1 VLVRVGVIDYGLGNL
16 KSIVNAPGAVG
27 ACPSLVAHSDAM
39 EACALLIVPGVG
51 AFGEGMRGVRE
62 RVVYEGICRFVERG
76 RPVLGICLGCQM
88 LLPKSEEFGAADGLD
103 IIKGD
108 VVRIP
113 ESPEAI
119 PNAGWKR
126 LFNVSTDRSRLS
138 FA

>member
-1 VLVRVGVIDYGLGNL
+1 
-16 KSIVNAPGAVG
+16 
-27 ACPSLVAHSDAM
+27 
-39 EACALLIVPGVG
+39 
-51 AFGEGMRGVRE
+51 
-62 RVVYEGICRFVERG
+62 
-76 RPVLGICLGCQM
+76 M

-103 IIKGD
+103 IIKGN